1 MNRLLC
7 DSVMALALLLL
18 AVASQVLC
26 QLCDRPCLCLRPV
39 PQCHPGVPLVLDD
52 CRCCQVCARQQGES
66 CNQKFP
72 CDAQRMLKC
81 DYSASF
87 PGGPGECV
95 SREDLAC
102 KVNGISY
109 QDGQSFQPSC
119 DTYCHCRGGGVSCVS
134 TCPLNVRMPTSDCP
148 HPQHV
153 RLPGKCCKEWVCEN
167 LENSVLQDAITAM
180 RPNVR
185 WPPSPVQAVST
196 CAEQSTQW
204 SACSQSCG
212 AGISTRVSN
221 QNLACRLQMETRLCK
236 VRPCHSQLPMPNR
249 TMRGQQG
256 QCTASY
262 TSQGPIRLVHQ
273 GCHSTRSYQLHY
285 CGRCTDSRCCTPFQT
300 STAQVTFRCPTGSL
314 LQRAVMMIHSC
325 ACHAN
330 CPYAP
335 FRNPALW
342 GYRP

>member
-52 CRCCQVCARQQGES
+52 CRCCQVCARQQG
-66 CNQKFP
+66 
-72 CDAQRMLKC
+72 
-81 DYSASF
+81 
-87 PGGPGECV
+87 
-95 SREDLAC
+95 REDLAC